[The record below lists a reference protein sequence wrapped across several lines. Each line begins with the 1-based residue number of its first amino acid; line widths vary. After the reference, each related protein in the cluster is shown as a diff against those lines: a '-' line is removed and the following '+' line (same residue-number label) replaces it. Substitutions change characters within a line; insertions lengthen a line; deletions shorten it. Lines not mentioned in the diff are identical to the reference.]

1 MTIMRALRIFVA
13 VVGAAVAV
21 SLPGAADA
29 EGWPTRPVTM
39 MVAFAAGG
47 STDGVA
53 RLIAAE
59 LGARLGENLVV
70 ENKPG
75 AGGNVAAQTVAR
87 AAPDGYTLLFL
98 TSGPGAINKLIY
110 KSLPYDPIRDFSP
123 IVMVGIIPQVVVT
136 SAKLPVKSLKELVDY
151 AKIHP
156 GKLNFGNS
164 GIGTTSHITAV
175 LFARDTAIDVTH
187 VNYRG
192 TAPLVTDL
200 LGGQI
205 EVGFPSYFP
214 QMANMNALAVST
226 ADRMEAL
233 PDVPTIQETGLADF
247 TAGVWFGIV
256 APAGTPQD
264 IISRINRIV
273 NAFLASETIKRAA
286 LPLGMRII
294 GGTPAEMQAYMARE
308 AARWAPVI
316 EAAHISAE

>member
-1 MTIMRALRIFVA
+1 MKAFRLFTLLITAALAAWLPRQ
-13 VVGAAVAV
+13 AVAQ
-21 SLPGAADA
+21 
-29 EGWPTRPVTM
+29 GWPTRPITM

-53 RLIAAE
+53 RLIATE
-59 LGARLGENLVV
+59 LGAKLGENLVV

-98 TSGPGAINKLIY
+98 TSGPASINKLIY
-110 KSLPYDPIRDFSP
+110 RSLAYDPVRDFSP
-123 IVMVGIIPQVVVT
+123 IVLIGIIPQVVVT
-136 SAKLPVKSLKELVDY
+136 SAKLPVKTLAELVAY
-151 AKIHP
+151 AKAHP

-175 LFARDTAIDVTH
+175 LFARETAIDVTH

-200 LGGQI
+200 LGAQI

-214 QMANMNALAVST
+214 QMSTMNALAVST
-226 ADRMEAL
+226 LDRMEAL
-233 PDVPTIQETGLADF
+233 PHVPTIQETGLADI
-247 TAGVWFGIV
+247 ASGVWFGIV
-256 APAGTPQD
+256 APAGTPAD
-264 IISRINRIV
+264 IVLRVNRIV
-273 NAFLASETIKRAA
+273 NDFLNSETIRQAA
-286 LPLGMRII
+286 LPLGMRTI

-308 AARWAPVI
+308 TARWAPVV
-316 EAAHISAE
+316 EAAHIMAE